1 MHTLP
6 SHSHFKTSMNVP
18 LADISANM
26 RSNLENQL
34 AESKRQLNARM
45 EESQNRLNEIM
56 DSLNERKVEMQKKLQ
71 KNHEELEQKFKD
83 LQKSQQ
89 QKLDELSR
97 KYSHLTII
105 PKELVLLHEKK
116 DELDMAE
123 KILTSFKTDK

>member
-26 RSNLENQL
+26 RSNLENKL
-34 AESKRQLNARM
+34 AESKRQLDTRM

-56 DSLNERKVEMQKKLQ
+56 ASFDERQAEMQKKLQ
-71 KNHEELEQKFKD
+71 KNYEEIEQKYKA

-89 QKLDELSR
+89 QRIEELTR
-97 KYSHLTII
+97 KYAHLNTI
-105 PKELVLLHEKK
+105 PKELVLLHGKK
-116 DELDMAE
+116 DELDMTE
-123 KILTSFKTDK
+123 RVLV